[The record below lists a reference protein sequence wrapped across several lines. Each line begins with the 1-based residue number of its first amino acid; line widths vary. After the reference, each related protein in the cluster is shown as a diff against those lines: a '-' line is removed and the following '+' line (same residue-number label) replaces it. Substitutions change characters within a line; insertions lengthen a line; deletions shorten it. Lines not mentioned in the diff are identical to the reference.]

1 MFGNVGKKKKS
12 GHWRACGELC
22 IRFHER
28 AFTLGLF
35 SSLNANNFLPTSV
48 ISIYFIKKR
57 CRLIKCRT
65 LMLMQQHKSS
75 RAVEIIDFRAGGWD
89 SRIPCEGSITFHQHV
104 NEHTKYTCKRTHVSA
119 DGHKHAHTQSFCT
132 SSSAFSPREQGWLVG
147 GGRRGLA
154 TGAGQ
159 RNSGLFTF
167 SLQSSPFRPFSPL
180 PSVFLYSPH
189 PTQLSVPLRG
199 CRLCNERHNY
209 TERANGR
216 AASKVFS
223 LYAV

>member
-1 MFGNVGKKKKS
+1 
-12 GHWRACGELC
+12 
-22 IRFHER
+22 
-28 AFTLGLF
+28 
-35 SSLNANNFLPTSV
+35 
-48 ISIYFIKKR
+48 
-57 CRLIKCRT
+57 
-65 LMLMQQHKSS
+65 MLMQQHKSS

-89 SRIPCEGSITFHQHV
+89 SRILCEVSITFHRHV
-104 NEHTKYTCKRTHVSA
+104 KWAHKIYTCKRTHA
-119 DGHKHAHTQSFCT
+119 RQTDTHTHTQSFCT

-147 GGRRGLA
+147 WVGGWVGGRRGLA

-199 CRLCNERHNY
+199 CRLCSERP
-209 TERANGR
+209 
-216 AASKVFS
+216 
-223 LYAV
+223 